1 MHDYIIGALI
11 LIIVVAQILVALTT
25 SKKIALFKTI
35 LPNANEFET
44 VKVFI
49 PEDQIK
55 TITTDD
61 ILNNL
66 SSYSGL
72 SSSVNIVEKEDIS
85 EEKNQN
91 IQNIL
96 ENSSNKKKD
105 DELIFNDEFD
115 SDLFA
120 ETIDLDDTKE
130 ALTWVVKG
138 ALEKRIPSGHLFHYE
153 DMGWSVLKNEK
164 YGS

>member
-49 PEDQIK
+49 PKDQIK
-55 TITTDD
+55 TITVEE
-61 ILNNL
+61 ILNNINRF
-66 SSYSGL
+66 SSASPYVEIEIPL
-72 SSSVNIVEKEDIS
+72 EIVEEKEVNIL
-85 EEKNQN
+85 
-91 IQNIL
+91 NIL
-96 ENSSNKKKD
+96 EDIND
-105 DELIFNDEFD
+105 DELSIDDEHD
-115 SDLFA
+115 YDLFGK
-120 ETIDLDDTKE
+120 TIHSDEIEERTI
-130 ALTWVVKG
+130 WMVKDFSERKIKKSQINQY
-138 ALEKRIPSGHLFHYE
+138 L
-153 DMGWSVLKNEK
+153 DMGWSILKDDK

>member
-49 PEDQIK
+49 PKDQIK
-55 TITTDD
+55 TITVEE
-61 ILNNL
+61 ILNNINRFSNESPYIEIEIPL
-66 SSYSGL
+66 E
-72 SSSVNIVEKEDIS
+72 IVEKKEV
-85 EEKNQN
+85 N
-91 IQNIL
+91 ILNIL
-96 ENSSNKKKD
+96 EEIDD
-105 DELIFNDEFD
+105 DEFSIDDEHD
-115 SDLFA
+115 YDLFGK
-120 ETIDLDDTKE
+120 TINSDEIEERTIWMAKDFSERKIKKSQINQY
-130 ALTWVVKG
+130 V
-138 ALEKRIPSGHLFHYE
+138 
-153 DMGWSVLKNEK
+153 DMGWSILKDDK

>member
-35 LPNANEFET
+35 LPNANDFET

-49 PEDQIK
+49 REDQIK

-61 ILNNL
+61 ILNNINRF
-66 SSYSGL
+66 SSASPYVEIEIPL
-72 SSSVNIVEKEDIS
+72 EIVEEKEVNIL
-85 EEKNQN
+85 
-91 IQNIL
+91 NIL
-96 ENSSNKKKD
+96 EDIND
-105 DELIFNDEFD
+105 DELSIDDEHD
-115 SDLFA
+115 YDLFGK
-120 ETIDLDDTKE
+120 TIHSDEIEERTI
-130 ALTWVVKG
+130 WMVKDFSERKIKKSQINQY
-138 ALEKRIPSGHLFHYE
+138 L
-153 DMGWSVLKNEK
+153 DMGWSILKDDK